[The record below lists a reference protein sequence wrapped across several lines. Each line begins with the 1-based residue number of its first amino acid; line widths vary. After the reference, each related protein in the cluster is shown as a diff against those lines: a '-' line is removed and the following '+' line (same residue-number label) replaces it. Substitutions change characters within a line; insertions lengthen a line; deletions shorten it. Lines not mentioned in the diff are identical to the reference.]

1 MRDLSVI
8 LCVKEELRDEYYY
21 NEEQIYRMGEN
32 NVYALNGVDFT
43 VKEGEFVAIVGASG
57 SGKSTLLNLL
67 GAMDSPTEGEIFVR
81 GIPLAQMSQNEQTI
95 FRRRNIGFIF
105 QDFKLLPVL
114 NVYDNMV
121 LPLKLDGRK
130 IDREFAE
137 MLLKS
142 LGLQNKREQTPYT
155 LSGGEQQRVA
165 IARALITRPAVVL
178 ADEPTGNLDS
188 RTGMEVIGLMKILAQ
203 KFYQTLVVVTHDEE
217 VAQTADRIVHI
228 EDGKICQEGESI

>member
-1 MRDLSVI
+1 MNI
-8 LCVKEELRDEYYY
+8 IITKNLRK
-21 NEEQIYRMGEN
+21 IYRMGEN

-43 VKEGEFVAIVGASG
+43 VKEGEFVAIAGASG
-57 SGKSTLLNLL
+57 SGKTTLLNLL

-142 LGLQNKREQTPYT
+142 LGLQSKREQTPYT

-188 RTGMEVIGLMKILAQ
+188 RTGMEVIGLMKVLAQ

-217 VAQTADRIVHI
+217 VAQMADRIVRI

>member
-1 MRDLSVI
+1 MNIIITKNVR
-8 LCVKEELRDEYYY
+8 K
-21 NEEQIYRMGEN
+21 IYRMGEN

-43 VKEGEFVAIVGASG
+43 VKEGEFVAIAGASG

-105 QDFKLLPVL
+105 QDYKLLPVL

-142 LGLQNKREQTPYT
+142 LGLQSKREQTPYT

-188 RTGMEVIGLMKILAQ
+188 RTGMEVIGLMKVLAQ

-217 VAQTADRIVHI
+217 VAQMADRIIRI
-228 EDGKICQEGESI
+228 EDGKICQDGESI

>member
-1 MRDLSVI
+1 MDI
-8 LCVKEELRDEYYY
+8 IMTKNLRK
-21 NEEQIYRMGEN
+21 IYRMGEN

-43 VKEGEFVAIVGASG
+43 VKEGEFAAIAGASG

-114 NVYDNMV
+114 NVYDNIV

-130 IDREFAE
+130 IDGEFAG

-142 LGLQNKREQTPYT
+142 LGLEDKREQTPYT

-165 IARALITRPAVVL
+165 VARALITRPAVVL

-188 RTGMEVIGLMKILAQ
+188 RTGMEVIGLMKVLAQ

-217 VAQTADRIVHI
+217 VAQMADRIVRI
-228 EDGKICQEGESI
+228 EDGKICQEGEII

>member
-1 MRDLSVI
+1 MNI
-8 LCVKEELRDEYYY
+8 IITKNLRK
-21 NEEQIYRMGEN
+21 IYRMGEN

-43 VKEGEFVAIVGASG
+43 VKEGEFVAIAGASG

-81 GIPLAQMSQNEQTI
+81 GIALAQMSQNEQTI

-105 QDFKLLPVL
+105 QDYKLLPVL

-142 LGLQNKREQTPYT
+142 LGLQNKREQTTYT

-188 RTGMEVIGLMKILAQ
+188 RTGMEVIGLMKVLAQ

-217 VAQTADRIVHI
+217 VAQMADRIIRI
-228 EDGKICQEGESI
+228 EDGKICQDGESI

>member
-1 MRDLSVI
+1 M
-8 LCVKEELRDEYYY
+8 
-21 NEEQIYRMGEN
+21 
-32 NVYALNGVDFT
+32 
-43 VKEGEFVAIVGASG
+43 
-57 SGKSTLLNLL
+57 
-67 GAMDSPTEGEIFVR
+67 
-81 GIPLAQMSQNEQTI
+81 
-95 FRRRNIGFIF
+95 
-105 QDFKLLPVL
+105 

-130 IDREFAE
+130 IDQEFAE

-142 LGLQNKREQTPYT
+142 LGLQDKREQTPYT

-188 RTGMEVIGLMKILAQ
+188 RTGMEVIGLMKLLAQ

-217 VAQTADRIVHI
+217 VAQMADRIVRI
-228 EDGKICQEGESI
+228 EDGKICQEGECI

>member
-1 MRDLSVI
+1 MDIIRTTN
-8 LCVKEELRDEYYY
+8 LRK
-21 NEEQIYRMGEN
+21 IYPMGEN
-32 NVYALNGVDFT
+32 KVYALNGIDFC
-43 VKEGEFVAIVGASG
+43 VKEGEFVAIVGSSG

-67 GAMDSPTEGEIFVR
+67 GAMDSPAEGEIFVR

-114 NVYDNMV
+114 NVYDNIV

-130 IDREFAE
+130 TDRVFTE
-137 MLLKS
+137 MLLRS
-142 LGLQNKREQTPYT
+142 LGLQDKIEQTPYT

-188 RTGMEVIGLMKILAQ
+188 RTGMEVIGLMKVLAQ

-217 VAQTADRIVHI
+217 VAQMADRIVRI
-228 EDGKICQEGESI
+228 EDGKICQEGENI

>member
-1 MRDLSVI
+1 MNI
-8 LCVKEELRDEYYY
+8 IITKNLRK
-21 NEEQIYRMGEN
+21 IYRMGKN

-43 VKEGEFVAIVGASG
+43 VKEGEFVAIAGASG

-81 GIPLAQMSQNEQTI
+81 GIALAQMSQNEQTI

-105 QDFKLLPVL
+105 QDYKLLPVL
-114 NVYDNMV
+114 
-121 LPLKLDGRK
+121 KDGRK

-188 RTGMEVIGLMKILAQ
+188 RTGMEVIGLMKVLAQ

-217 VAQTADRIVHI
+217 VAQMADRIIRI
-228 EDGKICQEGESI
+228 EDGKICQDGESI

>member
-1 MRDLSVI
+1 MNI
-8 LCVKEELRDEYYY
+8 IMTKNLRK
-21 NEEQIYRMGEN
+21 IYRMGEN
-32 NVYALNGVDFT
+32 NVYALNGADFT
-43 VKEGEFVAIVGASG
+43 VKEGEFVAIAGASG
-57 SGKSTLLNLL
+57 SGKTTLLNLL

-81 GIPLAQMSQNEQTI
+81 GIPLVQMSQNEQTI
-95 FRRRNIGFIF
+95 FRRRNIGFVF

-130 IDREFAE
+130 IDGEFAE

-188 RTGMEVIGLMKILAQ
+188 RTGMEVIGLMKVLAQ

-217 VAQTADRIVHI
+217 VAQMADRIVRI

>member
-1 MRDLSVI
+1 MNI
-8 LCVKEELRDEYYY
+8 IMTKNLRK
-21 NEEQIYRMGEN
+21 IYRMGEN

-43 VKEGEFVAIVGASG
+43 VKEGEFVAIAGASG
-57 SGKSTLLNLL
+57 SGKTTLLNLL

-142 LGLQNKREQTPYT
+142 LGLQSKREQTPYT

-188 RTGMEVIGLMKILAQ
+188 RTGMEVIGLMKVLAQ

-217 VAQTADRIVHI
+217 VAQMADRIVRI

>member
-1 MRDLSVI
+1 MNI
-8 LCVKEELRDEYYY
+8 IITKNLRK
-21 NEEQIYRMGEN
+21 IYRMGEN

-43 VKEGEFVAIVGASG
+43 VKEGEFVAIAGASG

-81 GIPLAQMSQNEQTI
+81 RIPLAQLSQNEQTI

-130 IDREFAE
+130 IDQEFAE

-142 LGLQNKREQTPYT
+142 LGLQDKREQTPYT

-188 RTGMEVIGLMKILAQ
+188 RTGMEVIGLMKLLAQ

-217 VAQTADRIVHI
+217 VAQMADRIVRI
-228 EDGKICQEGESI
+228 EDGKICQEGECI

>member
-1 MRDLSVI
+1 MMNIIVT
-8 LCVKEELRDEYYY
+8 KNLRK
-21 NEEQIYRMGEN
+21 IYRMGEN
-32 NVYALNGVDFT
+32 NVYALNGVDFS
-43 VKEGEFVAIVGASG
+43 VKEGEFVAIAGSSG

-67 GAMDSPTEGEIFVR
+67 GAMDSLTEGEIFVR

-137 MLLKS
+137 MLLES

-188 RTGMEVIGLMKILAQ
+188 RTGMEVIGLMKVLAQ

-228 EDGKICQEGESI
+228 EDGKICQEGENI

>member
-1 MRDLSVI
+1 
-8 LCVKEELRDEYYY
+8 
-21 NEEQIYRMGEN
+21 MGEN
-32 NVYALNGVDFT
+32 KVYALNGIDFC
-43 VKEGEFVAIVGASG
+43 VKEGEFVAIVGSSG

-67 GAMDSPTEGEIFVR
+67 GAMDSPAEGEIFVR
-81 GIPLAQMSQNEQTI
+81 GIPLAQISQNEQAI

-114 NVYDNMV
+114 NVYDNIV

-130 IDREFAE
+130 TDRVFTE
-137 MLLKS
+137 MLLRS
-142 LGLQNKREQTPYT
+142 LGLQDKIEQTPYT

-188 RTGMEVIGLMKILAQ
+188 RTGMEVIGLMKVLAQ

-217 VAQTADRIVHI
+217 VAQMADRIVRI
-228 EDGKICQEGESI
+228 EDGKICQEGENI

>member
-1 MRDLSVI
+1 MNI
-8 LCVKEELRDEYYY
+8 IMTKNLRK
-21 NEEQIYRMGEN
+21 IYRMGEN

-43 VKEGEFVAIVGASG
+43 VKEGEFVAIAGASG

-81 GIPLAQMSQNEQTI
+81 GIALAQMSQNEQTI

-142 LGLQNKREQTPYT
+142 LGLQSKREQTPYT

-188 RTGMEVIGLMKILAQ
+188 RTGMEVIGLMKVLAQ

-217 VAQTADRIVHI
+217 VAQMADRIIRI
-228 EDGKICQEGESI
+228 EDGKICQDGESI

>member
-1 MRDLSVI
+1 MNI
-8 LCVKEELRDEYYY
+8 IMTKNLRK
-21 NEEQIYRMGEN
+21 IYRMGEN

-43 VKEGEFVAIVGASG
+43 VKEGEFVAIAGASG
-57 SGKSTLLNLL
+57 SGKTTLLNLL

-142 LGLQNKREQTPYT
+142 LGLQSKREQTPYT

-188 RTGMEVIGLMKILAQ
+188 RTGMEVIGLMKVLAQ

-217 VAQTADRIVHI
+217 VAQMADRIVRI
-228 EDGKICQEGESI
+228 EDGKICQEGENI

>member
-1 MRDLSVI
+1 
-8 LCVKEELRDEYYY
+8 
-21 NEEQIYRMGEN
+21 
-32 NVYALNGVDFT
+32 
-43 VKEGEFVAIVGASG
+43 
-57 SGKSTLLNLL
+57 
-67 GAMDSPTEGEIFVR
+67 
-81 GIPLAQMSQNEQTI
+81 MSQNEQTI

-142 LGLQNKREQTPYT
+142 LGLQSKREQTPYT

>member
-1 MRDLSVI
+1 MNI
-8 LCVKEELRDEYYY
+8 IITKNLRK
-21 NEEQIYRMGEN
+21 IYRMGEN

-43 VKEGEFVAIVGASG
+43 VKEGEFVAIAGSSG

-155 LSGGEQQRVA
+155 LSGREQQRVA

-188 RTGMEVIGLMKILAQ
+188 RTGMEVIWLMKVLAQ

-217 VAQTADRIVHI
+217 VAQMADRIIRI
-228 EDGKICQEGESI
+228 EDGKICQDGESI

>member
-1 MRDLSVI
+1 
-8 LCVKEELRDEYYY
+8 
-21 NEEQIYRMGEN
+21 
-32 NVYALNGVDFT
+32 
-43 VKEGEFVAIVGASG
+43 
-57 SGKSTLLNLL
+57 
-67 GAMDSPTEGEIFVR
+67 
-81 GIPLAQMSQNEQTI
+81 
-95 FRRRNIGFIF
+95 
-105 QDFKLLPVL
+105 
-114 NVYDNMV
+114 MV

-188 RTGMEVIGLMKILAQ
+188 RTGMEVIGLMKVLAQ

-217 VAQTADRIVHI
+217 VAQMADRIIRI
-228 EDGKICQEGESI
+228 EDGKICQDGESI

>member
-1 MRDLSVI
+1 MNI
-8 LCVKEELRDEYYY
+8 IITKNLRK
-21 NEEQIYRMGEN
+21 IYRMGEN

-43 VKEGEFVAIVGASG
+43 VKEGEFVAIAGAPG

-81 GIPLAQMSQNEQTI
+81 RIPLAQLSQNEQTI

-130 IDREFAE
+130 IDQEFAE

-142 LGLQNKREQTPYT
+142 LGLQDKREQTPYT

-188 RTGMEVIGLMKILAQ
+188 RTGMEVIGLMKLLAQ

-217 VAQTADRIVHI
+217 VAQMADRIVRI
-228 EDGKICQEGESI
+228 EDGKICQEGECI

>member
-1 MRDLSVI
+1 MNI
-8 LCVKEELRDEYYY
+8 IMTKNLRK
-21 NEEQIYRMGEN
+21 IYRMGEN

-43 VKEGEFVAIVGASG
+43 VKEGEFVAIAGASG
-57 SGKSTLLNLL
+57 SGKTTLLNLL

-142 LGLQNKREQTPYT
+142 LGLQSKREQTPYT

-188 RTGMEVIGLMKILAQ
+188 RTGMEVIGLMKVLAQ

-217 VAQTADRIVHI
+217 VAQMADRIIRI
-228 EDGKICQEGESI
+228 EDGKICQDGESI

>member
-1 MRDLSVI
+1 M
-8 LCVKEELRDEYYY
+8 
-21 NEEQIYRMGEN
+21 
-32 NVYALNGVDFT
+32 
-43 VKEGEFVAIVGASG
+43 
-57 SGKSTLLNLL
+57 
-67 GAMDSPTEGEIFVR
+67 R

-95 FRRRNIGFIF
+95 FRRRNIGFVF

-130 IDREFAE
+130 IDGEFAE

-142 LGLQNKREQTPYT
+142 LGLEDKREQTPYT

-188 RTGMEVIGLMKILAQ
+188 RTGMEVIGLMKVLAQ

-217 VAQTADRIVHI
+217 VAQMADRIVRI

>member
-1 MRDLSVI
+1 MDI
-8 LCVKEELRDEYYY
+8 IMTKNLRK
-21 NEEQIYRMGEN
+21 IYRMGEN

-43 VKEGEFVAIVGASG
+43 VKEGEFVAIAGASG

-67 GAMDSPTEGEIFVR
+67 GAMDLPTEGEIFVR

-114 NVYDNMV
+114 NVYDNIV

-130 IDREFAE
+130 IDGEFAE

-142 LGLQNKREQTPYT
+142 LRLEDKREQTPYT

-165 IARALITRPAVVL
+165 VARALITRPAVVL

-188 RTGMEVIGLMKILAQ
+188 RTGMEVIGLMKVLAQ

-217 VAQTADRIVHI
+217 VAQMADRIVRI
-228 EDGKICQEGESI
+228 EDGKICQEGENI

>member
-1 MRDLSVI
+1 MNIIITKNVR
-8 LCVKEELRDEYYY
+8 K
-21 NEEQIYRMGEN
+21 IYRMGEN

-57 SGKSTLLNLL
+57 SGKSTLLNVL

>member
-1 MRDLSVI
+1 MNI
-8 LCVKEELRDEYYY
+8 IITKNLRK
-21 NEEQIYRMGEN
+21 IYRMGEN
-32 NVYALNGVDFT
+32 NVYALNVVDFT
-43 VKEGEFVAIVGASG
+43 VKEGEFVAIAGASG

-81 GIPLAQMSQNEQTI
+81 RIPLAQLSQNEQTI

-130 IDREFAE
+130 IDQEFAE

-142 LGLQNKREQTPYT
+142 LGLQDKREQTPYT

-188 RTGMEVIGLMKILAQ
+188 RTGMEVIGLMKLLAQ

-217 VAQTADRIVHI
+217 VAQMADRIVRI
-228 EDGKICQEGESI
+228 EDGKICQEGECI

>member
-1 MRDLSVI
+1 MNI
-8 LCVKEELRDEYYY
+8 IITKNLRK
-21 NEEQIYRMGEN
+21 IYRMGEN

-43 VKEGEFVAIVGASG
+43 VKEGEFVAIAGSSG

-228 EDGKICQEGESI
+228 EDGKICQEGENI

>member
-1 MRDLSVI
+1 MNIIITKNVR
-8 LCVKEELRDEYYY
+8 K
-21 NEEQIYRMGEN
+21 IYRMGEN

-188 RTGMEVIGLMKILAQ
+188 RTGMEVIGLIKILAQ

>member
-1 MRDLSVI
+1 MNI
-8 LCVKEELRDEYYY
+8 IMTKNLRK
-21 NEEQIYRMGEN
+21 IYRMGEN

-43 VKEGEFVAIVGASG
+43 VKEGEFVAIAGASG
-57 SGKSTLLNLL
+57 SGKTTLLNLL

-188 RTGMEVIGLMKILAQ
+188 RTGMEVIGLMKVLAQ

-217 VAQTADRIVHI
+217 VAQMADRIVRI
-228 EDGKICQEGESI
+228 EDGEICQEGENI

>member
-1 MRDLSVI
+1 MNI
-8 LCVKEELRDEYYY
+8 IMTKNLRK
-21 NEEQIYRMGEN
+21 IYRMGEN
-32 NVYALNGVDFT
+32 NVYALNGADFT
-43 VKEGEFVAIVGASG
+43 VKEGEFVAIAGASG
-57 SGKSTLLNLL
+57 SGKTTLLNLL

-188 RTGMEVIGLMKILAQ
+188 RTGMEVIGLMKVLAQ

-217 VAQTADRIVHI
+217 VAQMADRIVRI

>member
-1 MRDLSVI
+1 MNI
-8 LCVKEELRDEYYY
+8 IMTKNLRK
-21 NEEQIYRMGEN
+21 IYRMGEN

-43 VKEGEFVAIVGASG
+43 VKEGEFVAIAGASG
-57 SGKSTLLNLL
+57 SGKTTLLNLL

-188 RTGMEVIGLMKILAQ
+188 RTGMEVIGLMKVLAQ

-217 VAQTADRIVHI
+217 VAQMADRIVRI

>member
-1 MRDLSVI
+1 MNI
-8 LCVKEELRDEYYY
+8 IITKNLRK
-21 NEEQIYRMGEN
+21 IYRMGEN

-43 VKEGEFVAIVGASG
+43 VKEGEFVAIAGSSG

-142 LGLQNKREQTPYT
+142 LGLQSKREQTPYT

-188 RTGMEVIGLMKILAQ
+188 RTGMEVIGLMKVLAQ